1 MWRIDPSGIYRG
13 FPLENPYRRIIY
25 LPFGHLRLVSLLS
38 EERSER
44 RAHALASV
52 FLHAVYSIP
61 DGEKIRECIQCGTCS
76 ASCPTSYAMDY
87 TPREI
92 IAAFRAGLLE
102 RVLKSNTVWL
112 CASCYYCT
120 VRCPSGIKLTD
131 IMYELKRLGVEFGL
145 VQEGAVAPILSKTF
159 VDMVDRYGRVP
170 EILLMMKV
178 LLKTNPLGILKM
190 MPHGL
195 RLFLRGRMSFLPHRI
210 SGISELEK
218 CSGAMTEALVSG
230 LHAGLAKP
238 EEG

>member
-1 MWRIDPSGIYRG
+1 M
-13 FPLENPYRRIIY
+13 
-25 LPFGHLRLVSLLS
+25 HAVVALS

-44 RAHALASV
+44 RAHALGNV

-61 DGEKIRECIQCGTCS
+61 GGDKIKECIQCGTCS

-102 RVLKSNTVWL
+102 RVLRSNTVWL

-145 VQEGAVAPILSKTF
+145 VQKDAVAPVLSKTF
-159 VDMVDRYGRVP
+159 VDMVDKNGRVS
-170 EILLMMKV
+170 ETALMMKV
-178 LLKTNPLGILKM
+178 LLKTNPLGLLKM
-190 MPHGL
+190 IPMGAK
-195 RLFLRGRMSFLPHRI
+195 LFLRGRMPFLQRRI

-218 CSGAMTEALVSG
+218 CSGAMTDALVSG
-230 LHAGLAKP
+230 LHAGPGA
-238 EEG
+238 EEA

>member
-1 MWRIDPSGIYRG
+1 M
-13 FPLENPYRRIIY
+13 
-25 LPFGHLRLVSLLS
+25 VALS

-44 RAHALASV
+44 RAHALGNV

-61 DGEKIRECIQCGTCS
+61 GGEKIKECIQCGTCS

-102 RVLKSNTVWL
+102 RVLTSNTVWL

-145 VQEGAVAPILSKTF
+145 VQEGAIAPVLSKTF

-170 EILLMMKV
+170 EIPLMMTV

-190 MPHGL
+190 IPHGL
-195 RLFLRGRMSFLPHRI
+195 KLFLRGRMPFLPHRI

-218 CSGAMTEALVSG
+218 CSGAMTDALVSG
-230 LHAGLAKP
+230 LHPGSGTG
-238 EEG
+238 EEA